1 MKPMDIQLRAQVMN
15 QLGKYI
21 ISDDS
26 DWQHIINSAFHK
38 NSWFTPDFIELSAR
52 NIANNFLNPDILQKW
67 IEHYHLDDNITQ
79 KKVGIV
85 MAGNIPMVGFHDLLS
100 VFISGHKQVIKLS
113 SKDDVLLKH
122 LVDKLYEFNAQV
134 KDYITIEDSL
144 KDCDA
149 YITTGSNSSA
159 EIFKQ
164 YFSKYPNII
173 RKNRTSV
180 AVLDGKENLNEL
192 SKLSEDIH
200 LFFGKGCRNVTH
212 LYVPENYDFIPLI
225 NSFKEFNYFSDH
237 YKYKNNYD
245 FQLSLVLMNKKFYMT
260 NGATLLLESNSIFP
274 PPSVLYYSYYKNE
287 DFLKELSKNEDIQC
301 IVGRNQI
308 PFGEAQKP
316 QIFNYADDV
325 DTMQFLLSI

>member
-1 MKPMDIQLRAQVMN
+1 MDIQLRAELMN
-15 QLGKYI
+15 QLGAYM

-26 DWQHIINSAFHK
+26 NWQHIINSAYHK
-38 NSWFTPDFIELSAR
+38 NSWFTPEFIELSAQ
-52 NIANNFLNPDILQKW
+52 NIANNFLTAVVLQKL
-67 IEHYHLDDNITQ
+67 IDHYHLDNNISP
-79 KKVGIV
+79 KKIGIV
-85 MAGNIPMVGFHDLLS
+85 MAGNIPMVGFHDLLC
-100 VFISGHKQVIKLS
+100 VFISGHNQIIKLS

-122 LVDKLYEFNAQV
+122 LVEKLYEYNSEV
-134 KDYITIEDSL
+134 RNYITIEDSL
-144 KDCDA
+144 KDCEA

-180 AVLDGKENLNEL
+180 AVLNGKENHNEL

-212 LYVPENYDFIPLI
+212 LFVPENYDFIPLI
-225 NSFKEFNYFSDH
+225 NSFNNFNYFSDN

-260 NGATLLLESNSIFP
+260 NGSTLVLESDSLFP
-274 PPSVLYYSYYKNE
+274 PPSVLYYSYYKDENFLKDLLINE
-287 DFLKELSKNEDIQC
+287 DVQC
-301 IVGRNQI
+301 VIGMNHIR
-308 PFGEAQKP
+308 FGEAQKP
-316 QIFNYADDV
+316 QIFSYADGV
-325 DTMQFLLSI
+325 DTMQFLLSL

>member
-1 MKPMDIQLRAQVMN
+1 MSQLANYMT
-15 QLGKYI
+15 
-21 ISDDS
+21 SDDET
-26 DWQHIINSAFHK
+26 WQHTINSAFHK
-38 NSWFTPDFIELSAR
+38 NSWFTPEFIELSAQ
-52 NIANNFLNPDILQKW
+52 NISDNFLRPDILKSF
-67 IEHYHLDDNITQ
+67 IEHYHLDDNISQ

-85 MAGNIPMVGFHDLLS
+85 MAGNLPMVGFHDLLC

-122 LVDKLYEFNAQV
+122 LVDKLYEFNTEV
-134 KDYITIEDSL
+134 KNYITIEDSL
-144 KDCDA
+144 KECDA

-180 AVLDGKENLNEL
+180 AVLDGKETQHEL

-200 LFFGKGCRNVTH
+200 LFFGKGCRNITH
-212 LYVPENYDFIPLI
+212 LYVPENYDFISLI
-225 NSFKEFNYFSDH
+225 NSFKNFDYFSDH

-260 NGATLLLESNSIFP
+260 NGSTLLLENDSLFP
-274 PPSVLYYSYYKNE
+274 PPSVLYYSFYNDE
-287 DFLKELSKNEDIQC
+287 NFLKELSKNEDIQC
-301 IVGRNQI
+301 IVGRNHI

-316 QIFNYADDV
+316 RIFNYADGI
-325 DTMQFLLSI
+325 DTMQFLLSL

>member
-1 MKPMDIQLRAQVMN
+1 MDIQLRAELMN
-15 QLGKYI
+15 QLGAYM

-26 DWQHIINSAFHK
+26 NWQHIINSAYHK
-38 NSWFTPDFIELSAR
+38 NSWFTPEFIELSAQ
-52 NIANNFLNPDILQKW
+52 NIANNFLTAVVLQKL
-67 IEHYHLDDNITQ
+67 IDHYHLDNNISP
-79 KKVGIV
+79 KKIGIV
-85 MAGNIPMVGFHDLLS
+85 MAGNIPMVGFHDLLC
-100 VFISGHKQVIKLS
+100 VFISGHNQIIKLS

-122 LVDKLYEFNAQV
+122 LVEKLYEYNSEV
-134 KDYITIEDSL
+134 RNYITIEDSL
-144 KDCDA
+144 KDCEA

-180 AVLDGKENLNEL
+180 AVLNGKENHNEL

-212 LYVPENYDFIPLI
+212 LFVPENYDFIPLI
-225 NSFKEFNYFSDH
+225 NSFNNFNYFSDH

-260 NGATLLLESNSIFP
+260 NGSTLVLESDSLFP
-274 PPSVLYYSYYKNE
+274 PPSVLYYSYYKDENFLKDLLINE
-287 DFLKELSKNEDIQC
+287 DVQC
-301 IVGRNQI
+301 VIGMNHI

-316 QIFNYADDV
+316 QIFSYADGV
-325 DTMQFLLSI
+325 DTMQFLLSL

>member
-1 MKPMDIQLRAQVMN
+1 MDIQLRAELLN
-15 QLGKYI
+15 QLGTYML
-21 ISDDS
+21 SDDS
-26 DWQHIINSAFHK
+26 DWQHVINSAYHK
-38 NSWFTPDFIELSAR
+38 NSWFTPEFIELSAQ
-52 NIANNFLNPDILQKW
+52 NIANNFLTIDVLQQL
-67 IEHYHLDDNITQ
+67 INHYHLDNNISP
-79 KKVGIV
+79 KKIGVV
-85 MAGNIPMVGFHDLLS
+85 MAGNIPMVGFHDLLC
-100 VFISGHKQVIKLS
+100 VFISGHKQIIKLS

-122 LVDKLYEFNAQV
+122 LVEKLYELNSEV
-134 KDYITIEDSL
+134 KNYITIEESL
-144 KDCDA
+144 KNCDA

-180 AVLDGKENLNEL
+180 ALLNGKEDSHQLF
-192 SKLSEDIH
+192 KLSEDIH

-225 NSFKEFNYFSDH
+225 NSFSKFNYFSDH

-260 NGATLLLESNSIFP
+260 NGSTLVLESDSLFP
-274 PPSVLYYSYYKNE
+274 PPSVLYYSYYKDENFINDILINE
-287 DFLKELSKNEDIQC
+287 DVQC
-301 IVGRNQI
+301 VIGTNHI

-316 QIFNYADDV
+316 QIFNYADGV
-325 DTMQFLLSI
+325 DTMQFLLTL